1 MISLEHLVSSGY
13 DFGVHCPS
21 KADVELLVGYIYEK
35 YPEKHNRHKSLIE
48 AWDDYREDTIIY
60 PNILNCNQT
69 NYGRLGGPA
78 SLRRKI
84 YRMCDLEVPED
95 LPIESS
101 DMDLDSML
109 GL

>member
-1 MISLEHLVSSGY
+1 MISLEHLVNIGY

-35 YPEKHNRHKSLIE
+35 YPEKRNRHISLIE

-60 PNILNCNQT
+60 PNILNCNQA

-84 YRMCDLEVPED
+84 YRMSDLEILEE
-95 LPIESS
+95 LPIEQS
-101 DMDLDSML
+101 DMDLSFML